1 MDPQA
6 PRKRA
11 FEPKTPPSSPP
22 THPPPSPYLQPY
34 SSVPFTSSRIPRSQ
48 SAQFAQLRQPTSSP
62 PSGYQAPVRPSSP
75 LCDSPTAESLVL
87 TPTLPASGY
96 GIGHP
101 SSVSIRPFEISGV
114 LDALPVGSSQQHPG
128 SSVSERATR
137 QTQQPFY
144 SCAVEYPREHPL
156 ASSDGTGSFRRVT
169 SEYSNAGLKNSE
181 REFVNDLPNR
191 HLAPDM
197 DKTCSGCS
205 RCSREF
211 NFATKF
217 SLDSVP
223 RGVHFRDDGLA
234 IPTPLVSN
242 AFQKVEQPNSTPAPS
257 SVSFF
262 GSGVAPAA
270 AETYRL
276 PRSQPLGRAGSFSR
290 FPAAE
295 AINLNESDTF
305 FDVHPTAR
313 YREGCIL
320 CTPCSSPR
328 ISTADS
334 VRGGGGNSL
343 LAHSDQSASSPPTDP
358 LSVLGALELTAP
370 QDIPSPPTAVRSLD
384 ISMSSAERGAQEV
397 YHRAGLAD
405 RVPCRPL
412 RRRRSGYFL
421 PDAGTTGGVC
431 LRPDPFCDDINDPSC
446 SKLDPHNE
454 LANEPQHESLC
465 DKDSLH
471 SHRTTSGVSHV
482 KPFQEGQPSSLT
494 FIDPSS
500 SLEQI
505 RVNTRG
511 LERYEPREKSP
522 LPTPPPPNGM
532 GESSLGRKRSSWTA
546 SVFSNW
552 DQPTPTSQIS
562 TGFLLNGVPRQPTRP
577 HAGERSDRR
586 LSGTSGSHQL
596 AGLGTT
602 NASGIAIDTNN
613 AKRSSLVTIFESVKN
628 SKRWKPPYNWHFTTK
643 QKWGFSALGMVLL
656 VAVTLLVVLVFLPLV
671 FSCVILTWL
680 PLVPLLAGRSYLGEP
695 WRILSL
701 IFNPLN

>member
-11 FEPKTPPSSPP
+11 FESKTPPSSPP
-22 THPPPSPYLQPY
+22 IRPPPSPYLQPY
-34 SSVPFTSSRIPRSQ
+34 SSDPLASSYIPRSQ

-87 TPTLPASGY
+87 IPTLPASGY
-96 GIGHP
+96 GVGHP
-101 SSVSIRPFEISGV
+101 SSASIRPFEISSV
-114 LDALPVGSSQQHPG
+114 LDKLPVGSSQQHPG
-128 SSVSERATR
+128 SSVSERVAR
-137 QTQQPFY
+137 QTQQTFY
-144 SCAVEYPREHPL
+144 SYAVENPREHPL
-156 ASSDGTGSFRRVT
+156 ADSDVARSFRRVV
-169 SEYSNAGLKNSE
+169 SEYSNPGLKNSE
-181 REFVNDLPNR
+181 HEFVNDLPKR
-191 HLAPDM
+191 HLVPDM
-197 DKTCSGCS
+197 DETCSGCS
-205 RCSREF
+205 R
-211 NFATKF
+211 
-217 SLDSVP
+217 
-223 RGVHFRDDGLA
+223 RGAHFRDDGLA
-234 IPTPLVSN
+234 IPTPLASN
-242 AFQKVEQPNSTPAPS
+242 AFQEVKQPNSTPTPS

-290 FPAAE
+290 FSAGE

-305 FDVHPTAR
+305 FALHPTAR

-334 VRGGGGNSL
+334 VRNGGGNPL
-343 LAHSDQSASSPPTDP
+343 LAHSDQSTSSPPTDP
-358 LSVLGALELTAP
+358 LPVLGALELAAL
-370 QDIPSPPTAVRSLD
+370 QDIPSPPTAVRNLD
-384 ISMSSAERGAQEV
+384 NSMSSVERDAQVV

-405 RVPCRPL
+405 RVPYRPL

-421 PDAGTTGGVC
+421 PAAGTTGGVC
-431 LRPDPFCDDINDPSC
+431 LRSDPFYNDISDLPC

-454 LANEPQHESLC
+454 PASEPRPESLF
-465 DKDSLH
+465 DKGSLN
-471 SHRTTSGVSHV
+471 SHRTTSDVSHV
-482 KPFQEGQPSSLT
+482 KPFRKEQPSSLT
-494 FIDPSS
+494 FIDPSN

-511 LERYEPREKSP
+511 LERYEPRKKSP
-522 LPTPPPPNGM
+522 LPTPPPLNGM

-552 DQPTPTSQIS
+552 DQPTPTSQMS
-562 TGFLLNGVPRQPTRP
+562 TGFLFNGVPRQPTRP

-586 LSGTSGSHQL
+586 PPGTSGSHEL
-596 AGLGTT
+596 ADLGIT
-602 NASGIAIDTNN
+602 NASGVATDTNN
-613 AKRSSLVTIFESVKN
+613 VKRSSLITILENVKN
-628 SKRWKPPYNWHFTTK
+628 SKKWKPPYNWHFTTK
-643 QKWGFSALGMVLL
+643 QKWGFSALGMILL
-656 VAVTLLVVLVFLPLV
+656 VIVTLVVVLVFLPLV
-671 FSCVILTWL
+671 SSCVILTWL

-695 WRILSL
+695 WRMLSL
-701 IFNPLN
+701 ISNLLN

>member
-11 FEPKTPPSSPP
+11 FESKTPPSSPP
-22 THPPPSPYLQPY
+22 TRPPPSPYLQPY
-34 SSVPFTSSRIPRSQ
+34 SSVPFASSYIPRSQ

-96 GIGHP
+96 GVGHP
-101 SSVSIRPFEISGV
+101 SSASIRPLEISSVIGK
-114 LDALPVGSSQQHPG
+114 LPVGSSQRHPG
-128 SSVSERATR
+128 SSISERATR
-137 QTQQPFY
+137 QTQQTFY
-144 SCAVEYPREHPL
+144 SCAVEYPREHPR
-156 ASSDGTGSFRRVT
+156 SFRRVI

-181 REFVNDLPNR
+181 PEFVNDPPNR
-191 HLAPDM
+191 RLVPGMNEA
-197 DKTCSGCS
+197 CSGCS
-205 RCSREF
+205 RCSGEY
-211 NFATKF
+211 NFATRF

-223 RGVHFRDDGLA
+223 RDAHFRDNGLA
-234 IPTPLVSN
+234 IPTPLVPN
-242 AFQKVEQPNSTPAPS
+242 AFQEVEQPNSTPTPS

-290 FPAAE
+290 FSAGE
-295 AINLNESDTF
+295 AINLNESDPF
-305 FDVHPTAR
+305 FALHPTAR

-320 CTPCSSPR
+320 CTPCSSLR

-334 VRGGGGNSL
+334 VRNGGGNPL
-343 LAHSDQSASSPPTDP
+343 LAHSDQSASSPPTDSLP
-358 LSVLGALELTAP
+358 VLGALELTAL

-384 ISMSSAERGAQEV
+384 ISMSSVERDAQAV
-397 YHRAGLAD
+397 CRRAGLAD

-421 PDAGTTGGVC
+421 PAAGATGGVC
-431 LRPDPFCDDINDPSC
+431 LQSDPHCDDINDLSC
-446 SKLDPHNE
+446 SKLDAHNE
-454 LANEPQHESLC
+454 PASEPRPESLC
-465 DKDSLH
+465 HKGPLH
-471 SHRTTSGVSHV
+471 SRRTTSDVSHV
-482 KPFQEGQPSSLT
+482 KPFQEEQPSSLT
-494 FIDPSS
+494 FIDPSN

-505 RVNTRG
+505 RVSTRG
-511 LERYEPREKSP
+511 LDRHESRKKSP
-522 LPTPPPPNGM
+522 LPIPPPPSGM

-552 DQPTPTSQIS
+552 DQPTPTSQMS
-562 TGFLLNGVPRQPTRP
+562 TGFLFNGVPRQPTRP

-586 LSGTSGSHQL
+586 LPGTSGSHEL
-596 AGLGTT
+596 ADLGIT
-602 NASGIAIDTNN
+602 NTDTNN
-613 AKRSSLVTIFESVKN
+613 ANRSSLVTVFENIKN
-628 SKRWKPPYNWHFTTK
+628 SKKWKPPYNWHLTTK
-643 QKWGFSALGMVLL
+643 QKWGFSALGLVLL
-656 VAVTLLVVLVFLPLV
+656 VVVTLVVVLVFLPLV
-671 FSCVILTWL
+671 FSCVILIWL

-695 WRILSL
+695 
-701 IFNPLN
+701 